1 MAVVAI
7 RTDIACPPLTAST
20 VQIDSNSKQ
29 SKNSCVY
36 ALQIAK
42 IGVTVILNSVDFR
55 QPNRKG
61 ILNIFRDSPCSLFAY
76 CFSRTIIFY
85 SSMRSTTIECLL
97 TNLHFFLLEI
107 PVATCSLII
116 HASYG

>member
-7 RTDIACPPLTAST
+7 RTDIACPTLTAST
-20 VQIDSNSKQ
+20 VQVDSNSKQ
-29 SKNSCVY
+29 PKNSCVY

-61 ILNIFRDSPCSLFAY
+61 ILNIFRDSPCSLFTY
-76 CFSRTIIFY
+76 CFSRTNVKLHHVLSGSSSSLNY
-85 SSMRSTTIECLL
+85 SKLRM
-97 TNLHFFLLEI
+97 
-107 PVATCSLII
+107 
-116 HASYG
+116 

>member
-7 RTDIACPPLTAST
+7 RTDIACPTLTAST
-20 VQIDSNSKQ
+20 VQVDSNSKQ
-29 SKNSCVY
+29 PKNSCVY

-55 QPNRKG
+55 QPNWKG
-61 ILNIFRDSPCSLFAY
+61 ILNIFRDSPCSLFTY